1 MKILVNTH
9 DLDKVM
15 RMTFAE
21 LSERPGMD
29 VYIIGP
35 GEASRRQDGKCEGI
49 DAPAIT
55 SKISLKAARAI
66 RKAAIDIGA
75 DAIFSASTSALSNSL
90 MATLFT
96 KIKNVGYRGT
106 QHRIHRSDPFN
117 YLALLNPRVDHV
129 VCETED
135 IRTYLSGYIPEKKL
149 SGRPKPYSVE
159 WVKEALDAPYPVPGK
174 AGKVKCVY
182 IGITDGRPFKGMAYL
197 LEAMRMFAHDEV
209 SLTVIGQAS
218 EEDMAS
224 APANVTFLGNR
235 KDALHFLP
243 AHDLFILPSTRDASP
258 RVVREAQACT
268 LPCIVTDIPGARD
281 LIVDG
286 ITGILVPP
294 ADPSAI
300 ADAVRRISSEPHRM
314 KEMGEAGRRNIIENY
329 GTGPYTDYYYNLF
342 NSLK

>member
-1 MKILVNTH
+1 MKILVNSH
-9 DLDKVM
+9 DLDTVM

-21 LSERPGMD
+21 LSERPGME

-35 GEASRRQDGKCEGI
+35 GEAQRPREGLCKGL

-55 SKISLKAARAI
+55 SKISLKAAHGI
-66 RKAAIDIGA
+66 RKAALAVGA
-75 DAIFSASTSALSNSL
+75 DIIFSASTSALSNSL
-90 MATLFT
+90 LATLFT
-96 KIKNVGYRGT
+96 GIKNVGYRGT

-135 IRTYLSGYIPEKKL
+135 IRSYLTRFIPESKL
-149 SGRPKPYSVE
+149 SGRPKPYSVD
-159 WVKEALDAPYPVPGK
+159 WVKDALASPYPVPGK

-182 IGITDGRPFKGMAYL
+182 VGITDGRPFKGMKYL
-197 LEAMRMFAHDEV
+197 LDAMREFAPDEV

-218 EEDMAS
+218 EEDVAS

-235 KDALHFLP
+235 TDALRFLP

-258 RVVREAQACT
+258 RVVREAQACS

-281 LIVDG
+281 LIVDQV
-286 ITGILVPP
+286 TGLLVPP
-294 ADPSAI
+294 ADPAAI
-300 ADAVRRISSEPHRM
+300 SEAIRRISASPQRM
-314 KEMGEAGRRNIIENY
+314 KEMGEAGRRNIIDNY
-329 GTGPYTDYYYNLF
+329 GTRPYTDYYFNLF